1 MPRSISHRQAQS
13 LPRPRLGESAGGTR
27 QGHYVTTSALG
38 IPRPRGVVQHLRK
51 LARHGA
57 LSILGAAFHSDQ
69 RNFVRPLYC
78 HYVFDDQ
85 VEQFASV
92 LGSLQRLGEFIDT
105 DTCAAMSGGSM
116 KIDGRYFHL
125 SFDDGFRNI
134 VQNAVPILEALKVP
148 AIFFVPTAVVGA
160 DWETAR
166 RFCLDTTGYGGV
178 MEMVTWDDLKLM
190 AGRGFEVGSH
200 TRTHA
205 RLAAVNDAALEDEI
219 AGSRRDIEEHLGV
232 QCKYIS
238 WPFGTHRDVS
248 ARALEVVAGAGY
260 SACFG
265 AFRGSIYPGQ
275 TPGLFAIPRHHFE
288 VQWPRSHIRFFATG
302 HMEG

>member
-1 MPRSISHRQAQS
+1 M
-13 LPRPRLGESAGGTR
+13 
-27 QGHYVTTSALG
+27 TTSALG
-38 IPRPRGVVQHLRK
+38 VPRPRGVVQHVRK
-51 LARHGA
+51 LARHGV
-57 LSILGAAFHSDQ
+57 LSLLSLACPTDQ
-69 RNFVRPLYC
+69 RTFVRPLYC

-85 VEQFASV
+85 VEQFARV
-92 LGSLQRLGEFIDT
+92 LGSLQRLGEFVDT
-105 DTCAAMSGGSM
+105 DACAAMASGSL

-134 VQNAVPILEALKVP
+134 VQNAVPVLEALKVP

-166 RFCLDTTGYGGV
+166 RFCLDTTGYAGV
-178 MEMVTWDDLKLM
+178 MEMVTWDDLRWM
-190 AGRGFEVGSH
+190 IGRGFEVGSH

-205 RLAAVNDAALEDEI
+205 RLAAANDAALEDEI
-219 AGSRRDIEEHLGV
+219 AGSRRDIEENLGV
-232 QCKYIS
+232 RCKYIS
-238 WPFGTHRDVS
+238 WPYGTRRDVS
-248 ARALEVVAGAGY
+248 ARALEVVAGVGY

-275 TPGLFAIPRHHFE
+275 ASSLLVIPRHHFE
-288 VQWPRSHIRFFATG
+288 VQWPRSHIRFFASG